1 MKKLEKYSFGVGD
14 RFTRQGR
21 AQLAALLEAKKL
33 GVDIVPVW
41 NKSFREHSIIHTQPD
56 SVRAE
61 ADAAVK
67 ALGWKNGYYVDADHI
82 GLKNV
87 DLFISASD
95 FFTLDVA
102 DFSGKPADQGSVAD
116 FIAAHRR
123 YIGKLRVEGIDHPLD
138 ITEGV
143 IESAAR
149 KYLLAVQEAGKIY
162 RHVEAKKGKGNFITE
177 VSIDETDAPQSPV
190 EMLFILSAVAREG
203 IPAQTV
209 APKFTGRV
217 NKGVDYVGDLV
228 QFEKEFNEDLAIIA
242 FAVREF
248 GLPGNLKLSVHSGS
262 DKFSIYPAIRKAIK
276 KRDAGLHLKTAG
288 TTWLEEL
295 IGLACAGG
303 EGLVIAKEVYRKAHG
318 RYDELCGPYASVID
332 IDKTRLPSPDE
343 VDLWDEK
350 KYSETLRHVQSN
362 RNYNLHVRQL
372 LHVGYKVAAEMG
384 DRYYRALE
392 DHEEVI
398 AHNVTENLFDRHIK
412 RVFV

>member
-190 EMLFILSAVAREG
+190 EMLFILRRGQGGDPRPDCGPQVHRPLQQGGGLCGRPGPVRKGVQRGSGDHRLRRPGVRPARE
-203 IPAQTV
+203 PEAQR
-209 APKFTGRV
+209 P
-217 NKGVDYVGDLV
+217 L
-228 QFEKEFNEDLAIIA
+228 
-242 FAVREF
+242 
-248 GLPGNLKLSVHSGS
+248 
-262 DKFSIYPAIRKAIK
+262 
-276 KRDAGLHLKTAG
+276 
-288 TTWLEEL
+288 
-295 IGLACAGG
+295 G
-303 EGLVIAKEVYRKAHG
+303 E
-318 RYDELCGPYASVID
+318 
-332 IDKTRLPSPDE
+332 
-343 VDLWDEK
+343 
-350 KYSETLRHVQSN
+350 
-362 RNYNLHVRQL
+362 
-372 LHVGYKVAAEMG
+372 
-384 DRYYRALE
+384 
-392 DHEEVI
+392 
-398 AHNVTENLFDRHIK
+398 
-412 RVFV
+412 